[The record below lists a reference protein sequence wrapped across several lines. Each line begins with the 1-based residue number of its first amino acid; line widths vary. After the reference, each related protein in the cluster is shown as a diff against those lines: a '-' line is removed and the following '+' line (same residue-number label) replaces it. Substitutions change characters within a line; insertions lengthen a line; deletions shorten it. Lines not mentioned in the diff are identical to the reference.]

1 MAEDGTIEAIRIADA
16 PGFALG
22 VQWHAEYDPQRN
34 PINRELFQAFGEAL
48 APAGGLSGRKNG
60 RGKREDA
67 MRDRQWSRRDLLKAS
82 TASAAGVV
90 FAEPLRAAAP
100 PAADVTPALIEAA
113 RKEGKLSFYSALELN
128 IAERL
133 ARTFEAK
140 YPGISVRVERSGAER
155 IFQRIAQEQGSGIN
169 AVDVANSTDP
179 AHYLDWKKNDWLAP
193 YVPEEVARHFPADQ
207 IDPDGM
213 HATSC
218 AWLEAI
224 GYNTNLVK
232 REDAPKSYADLLD
245 PKWQGKIVKGHP
257 GYSGAILTATFVL
270 ARDLGWPYL
279 EKLAQQK
286 VMQVQSA
293 ADPPKKILLGER
305 AVMADGNDYNL
316 VLLKDQGKPV
326 EVVYPAEGSPL
337 IIVPSGIFS
346 GAPNPNAARL
356 FQSFFFSAETQ
367 QMLVDVFAHRSFHAQ
382 VKEKGEHIPLAG
394 LKLLKADPAAGAGA
408 ERGDQG
414 ALHQDLRGVSGHAC
428 RSRIRHSP

>member
-1 MAEDGTIEAIRIADA
+1 M
-16 PGFALG
+16 PG
-22 VQWHAEYDPQRN
+22 
-34 PINRELFQAFGEAL
+34 
-48 APAGGLSGRKNG
+48 
-60 RGKREDA
+60 
-67 MRDRQWSRRDLLKAS
+67 RQWSRRDVLRTSA
-82 TASAAGVV
+82 ASAAGLL

-100 PAADVTPALIEAA
+100 PASAVTPALVEAA
-113 RKEGKLSFYSALELN
+113 RKEGKLSFYTALELN
-128 IAERL
+128 VAERL

-140 YPGISVRVERSGAER
+140 YPGIGVRVERSGAER
-155 IFQRIAQEQGSGIN
+155 IFQRIAQEQGSGIK

-179 AHYLDWKKNDWLAP
+179 AHYLDWKKNDWLDA
-193 YVPEEVARHFPADQ
+193 YLPEEAAQHFPADQ
-207 IDPDGM
+207 VDPDGM

-224 GYNTNLVK
+224 GYNTDLVK

-270 ARDLGWPYL
+270 SRDLGWSYF

-316 VLLKDQGKPV
+316 VLAKDQGKPV
-326 EVVYPAEGSPL
+326 EVVYAAEGSPL
-337 IIVPSGIFS
+337 IIVPSGIFR

-356 FQSFFFSAETQ
+356 FQNFFFSAETQ
-367 QMLVDVFAHRSFHAQ
+367 QMLVDTYAHRSFHAR
-382 VKEKGEHIPLAG
+382 VKEKGAHIPLAD
-394 LKLLKADPAAGAGA
+394 LKLLKADPAAVQAQSEA
-408 ERGDQG
+408 IKARYTK
-414 ALHQDLRGVSGHAC
+414 LFGV
-428 RSRIRHSP
+428 